1 VPTSRRGGGGGGPP
15 RPPRVGQ
22 PGGGGGGARAPL
34 APLVASVAGCVLGCL
49 GGGVEE
55 EGVKPSME
63 GESGGGRVGPN
74 V

>member
-1 VPTSRRGGGGGGPP
+1 LKRETEGSTADESWGGLEPP
-15 RPPRVGQ
+15 I
-22 PGGGGGGARAPL
+22 
-34 APLVASVAGCVLGCL
+34 APLVASVAGCALGCL